1 METVNRY
8 KESLKQKVVKGVLEG
23 KFNVS
28 EACRKYGIKSADTI
42 TRWIQNYKKTTT
54 CTMKKG
60 ASKSVEV
67 LSFKELQLENQ
78 RLKKEN
84 EMAQLSIRSLNLMID
99 FAEDAFKIP
108 IRKKPGAK

>member
-1 METVNRY
+1 METVNYY
-8 KESLKQKVVKGVLEG
+8 KESLKLKVVKSVLEG
-23 KFNVS
+23 KLNVS

-42 TRWIQNYKKTTT
+42 ARWIQNYKETTT

-60 ASKSVEV
+60 ASKYVEV
-67 LSFKELQLENQ
+67 LSFKELQLQNQ

-99 FAEDAFKIP
+99 LAEETFKIP